1 MTYAMTNASILVKVA
16 QSAAVAAVAA
26 TVFCSPVIALAQTA
40 TPPAPRP
47 VQAKPRPAPQAAAA
61 QPQAAPV
68 QAAQGTTP
76 GTTQGLGTGKASGS
90 EDVIA
95 RVGNVNVSA
104 DDLRSYVA
112 ALGPR
117 EQAALAKDPALLSQA
132 VRLLLANRLVL
143 QEALAKKWDQKP
155 AVAAQLDRMRESA
168 VVELYLQSV
177 TTPPANFPSEDELQ
191 KVYDANRSA
200 LLMPR
205 QFQLAQIFIAAPNGD
220 KAAEE
225 KGKQDLDE
233 VLRKL
238 KAPGADFAAI
248 ATSASNDAKDDGDL
262 GWVAEN
268 QIRPEIRTQVM
279 GLSKNAVS
287 DPIRLDD
294 GWHILKLID
303 TKASYTRTLPEVRDQ
318 LVQQIR
324 SERATALRRA
334 YIAELQKQNPP
345 VLNELALSNLLDNSR
360 K

>member
-1 MTYAMTNASILVKVA
+1 MTNASILVKVA
-16 QSAAVAAVAA
+16 QSAAIAAVAA
-26 TVFCSPVIALAQTA
+26 TVVCTPVIALAQSA

-68 QAAQGTTP
+68 QAAQGTT
-76 GTTQGLGTGKASGS
+76 QGLGTGKASGG

-155 AVAAQLDRMRESA
+155 AVAAQLDRMREGA

-177 TTPPANFPSEDELQ
+177 TTPPANFPSEEELQ

-220 KAAEE
+220 KAAED
-225 KGKQDLDE
+225 KGKQDLDD

-248 ATSASNDAKDDGDL
+248 ASSANNDAKDGGDL
-262 GWVAEN
+262 GWVAES

-324 SERATALRRA
+324 SERAAALRRA

-345 VLNELALSNLLDNSR
+345 VLNELALSNLLDSSR